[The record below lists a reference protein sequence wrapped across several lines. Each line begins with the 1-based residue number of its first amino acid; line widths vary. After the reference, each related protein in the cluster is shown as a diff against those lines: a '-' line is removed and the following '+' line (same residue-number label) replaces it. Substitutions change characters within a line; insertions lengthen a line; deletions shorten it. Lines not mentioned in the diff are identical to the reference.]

1 MPKQKMAAKKVK
13 INNPLGLHARPA
25 ALVVQQASG
34 FKAETFLS
42 REGVARVN
50 GKSVMG
56 VMTLAAEQGSEI
68 TIEAEGED
76 AEEAVEV
83 LAKLLQ
89 SNFEEQA

>member
-1 MPKQKMAAKKVK
+1 MEMFAKKVT

-25 ALVVQQASG
+25 ALVVQQASR

-68 TIEAEGED
+68 TIEAEGKD

>member
-1 MPKQKMAAKKVK
+1 M
-13 INNPLGLHARPA
+13 
-25 ALVVQQASG
+25 
-34 FKAETFLS
+34 
-42 REGVARVN
+42 N

-68 TIEAEGED
+68 TIEAEGRD